1 MLKKHPSFFPSLFFF
16 VQNHSKKTLLLFDTL
31 NYRHTH
37 KKKEL
42 DSFTRN
48 VLKNENVEKDEA
60 GGTALRRLLR
70 AAARVER
77 RRRRRNNNNNNNN
90 NNARAFDDDDGL
102 SF

>member
-1 MLKKHPSFFPSLFFF
+1 MPSLFFF
-16 VQNHSKKTLLLFDTL
+16 VQNHSSKTLLLFLLFDTL

-77 RRRRRNNNNNNNN
+77 RRRRNNNNN

>member
-70 AAARVER
+70 AAARVEEEEEEEQQQQQQR
-77 RRRRRNNNNNNNN
+77 
-90 NNARAFDDDDGL
+90 ARL
-102 SF
+102 R

>member
-1 MLKKHPSFFPSLFFF
+1 MLKKHPSFFHSLFFF

-42 DSFTRN
+42 DSFGH

>member
-1 MLKKHPSFFPSLFFF
+1 LF
-16 VQNHSKKTLLLFDTL
+16 KTIRKTLLLFDTL
-31 NYRHTH
+31 NYRHT

-42 DSFTRN
+42 DSFGN

-77 RRRRRNNNNNNNN
+77 RRRRNNN